1 VVKLAPF
8 PGIDMTH
15 IVHRNPRKPL
25 AVAVRG
31 EGCFLFDQAGKR
43 YYDGSGGAAVSCL
56 GHGHPEVL
64 EAVIEQIRKL
74 EYTHTSFFTSE
85 PAENL
90 ADTLARRSPAGLSNV
105 YFVSSGSEAME
116 TALKMARQY
125 HVERGEPERRHTI
138 ARLQSY
144 HGNTLGALAIG
155 GHRGRRALYGPLLTE
170 TRHVSPCFAL
180 HYREADESDDDYG
193 SRLARE
199 LEALILELGPRTVS
213 AFVAETVVGATAGA
227 VCAVPGYFAKIR
239 EICDRHGVL
248 LILDEVMCGLGRT
261 GSYHAFEAEQVVP
274 DLLCLA
280 KGLGGGYQPIGA
292 VMAQDKLIDA
302 YAAGSG
308 AFQHGHTYVGHPVA
322 CAAALAVQR
331 VVERDGLVQRSAE
344 LGAYLEASLRAR
356 FAGHPHVADIRG
368 RGLFQAIELVSQ
380 RRDNIPF
387 DPRAQ
392 LHARIKE
399 AALARGLLCYPGGGT
414 IDGERGDHVLLAPPY
429 ITDTAE
435 LDAAVDI
442 LATAIDAAVAD
453 VHALK

>member
-1 VVKLAPF
+1 
-8 PGIDMTH
+8 MTH
-15 IVHRNPRKPL
+15 IVHRNPRKSL

-31 EGCFLFDQAGKR
+31 EGSFLFDQAGKR

-56 GHGHPEVL
+56 GHGHPEVA
-64 EAVIEQIRKL
+64 EAVIAQIGKL
-74 EYTHTSFFTSE
+74 EYAHTSFFTSE
-85 PAENL
+85 PAEQL

-155 GHRGRRALYGPLLTE
+155 GHRGRRALYGPLLTQ

-180 HYREADESDDDYG
+180 HYRQAGESDDSYG
-193 SRLARE
+193 SRLAKE
-199 LEALILELGPRTVS
+199 LEVLILELGPRTVS
-213 AFVAETVVGATAGA
+213 AFVAETVVGATSGA

-239 EICDRHGVL
+239 EVCDRHGVL
-248 LILDEVMCGLGRT
+248 LILDEVMSGLGRT
-261 GSYHAFEAEQVVP
+261 GSYHAFEVEQVVP

-292 VMAQDKLIDA
+292 VLAQDKVIA
-302 YAAGSG
+302 AFTAGSG

-322 CAAALAVQR
+322 CAAALAVQN

-344 LGAYLEASLRAR
+344 LGRYLDGRLRQR
-356 FAGHPHVADIRG
+356 FSDHPHVGDIRG
-368 RGLFQAIELVSQ
+368 RGLFQAVELVG
-380 RRDNIPF
+380 RRDGNVPF
-387 DPRAQ
+387 EPGAQ

-399 AALARGLLCYPGGGT
+399 AALARGLLCYPSGGT

-429 ITDTAE
+429 ITNEAE

-442 LATAIDAAVAD
+442 LGHAIDAAVAG